1 MDVALVFKLGRRLW
15 LHGWVGVHTYVIAQ
29 MYLRGYSIFA
39 LCLNSRCESF
49 FVVLLGHSKIKTT
62 MHEPLLTLYT
72 DIVRP
77 AWIDYNGHMNDGY
90 YAVAFSFVTDAFM
103 DYIGIGAAYRTQTRC
118 TIYTAEMHITYLRE
132 LKEQAPLQFTT
143 QILAFDAKRCHIFHS
158 LLHGTEQY
166 LAATCEL
173 MQLHVDQ
180 ALGKVVSFPDSV
192 MNRLA
197 ELYAVHEN
205 LPKPV
210 QVGHVMKLQRK

>member
-1 MDVALVFKLGRRLW
+1 
-15 LHGWVGVHTYVIAQ
+15 
-29 MYLRGYSIFA
+29 
-39 LCLNSRCESF
+39 
-49 FVVLLGHSKIKTT
+49 

-158 LLHGTEQY
+158 LLHGREQY